1 MSAPTRN
8 ESDTLGNVAI
18 AADRLWGAQTQRSLQ
33 YFSIGTELMPR
44 EMVQAYAWLKKAC
57 AEANRRA
64 GRLDGRQAA
73 LIAYVCDEI
82 LAGQH
87 QDMFPLHVWMTGS
100 GTQFNMNVNEVIANR
115 CCQLAG
121 TPLGSKTPVDPN
133 DDVNMSQSTN
143 DNFPSAMHVA
153 TGVGV
158 TRRLVPAV
166 TALRDAMAAKSALWA
181 DIIRIGRTHMQDAT
195 PLTLGQ
201 QWSGYVAMLE
211 GNLAELDQALSDVWP
226 LTLGGTAVGTGLNA
240 PADFADVAIAA
251 LAGMVAAPVSS
262 VYPGMGNQ
270 VLDYFH
276 RNADRYNLIFAPH
289 VMLFRK
295 TLHYSLEYNVLKR
308 RPDID
313 PKYRDAPNI
322 LVDLSGPNLFDM
334 SYTMAADAYI
344 GDVSSQVYEFLLH
357 RGACYFLDPLG
368 APADGPAQRY
378 EFWHN
383 GEVLHDPAE
392 LAARIPQWR
401 DNAVSHLAQQDRL
414 FAQTMDY
421 QPGKTAKQRCEALI
435 GIAHPNFRAELRE
448 TAKKMKLL

>member
-1 MSAPTRN
+1 MTRRILFLFN
-8 ESDTLGNVAI
+8 HD
-18 AADRLWGAQTQRSLQ
+18 AAH
-33 YFSIGTELMPR
+33 
-44 EMVQAYAWLKKAC
+44 
-57 AEANRRA
+57 
-64 GRLDGRQAA
+64 QAA
-73 LIAYVCDEI
+73 HIAGIAGE
-82 LAGQH
+82 LA
-87 QDMFPLHVWMTGS
+87 
-100 GTQFNMNVNEVIANR
+100 
-115 CCQLAG
+115 
-121 TPLGSKTPVDPN
+121 
-133 DDVNMSQSTN
+133 
-143 DNFPSAMHVA
+143 
-153 TGVGV
+153 
-158 TRRLVPAV
+158 
-166 TALRDAMAAKSALWA
+166 
-181 DIIRIGRTHMQDAT
+181 
-195 PLTLGQ
+195 
-201 QWSGYVAMLE
+201 
-211 GNLAELDQALSDVWP
+211 
-226 LTLGGTAVGTGLNA
+226 LNA
-240 PADFADVAIAA
+240 PQVRVVVASGTEAIRRT
-251 LAGMVAAPVSS
+251 VAAIIPEQAHAHIEWVTLRVPNWAMRWLKPLNTIAPVLRLARLRYNEDLFAGVDMIVSTERTCLRVQRRLGARAPRFAYVPHGSGDRNVAYHPDLARFDLLLLSGQKLVNEMVRHGITQAAKCRIIGYPKFDTIDPSVRKRFFDNDRPVFLYNPHFDPHLSS
-262 VYPGMGNQ
+262 WYGMGNQ

-421 QPGKTAKQRCEALI
+421 QPGKTAKQRGAQALI
-435 GIAHPNFRAELRE
+435 DYLGVG
-448 TAKKMKLL
+448 